1 MRNSKGS
8 LAGWLFAD
16 LTLVLAVIMLSS
28 WTRSV
33 ETPTPETVSAV
44 EFENLLAENKKLEET
59 ILILEAEIEEYE
71 KLSAEN
77 KKIEET
83 ILILEAE
90 IEALKLEVEK
100 LLDENNGL
108 QEQIGTDIIEGV
120 KLEPITVT
128 IKAQPSD
135 GSKIIIEKIER
146 ELSLADVDP
155 ELLFS
160 FALIFGGTQESPT
173 EAMREEAKTRA
184 KAIGDKL
191 RSSETQSG
199 WERFKREQYVRPFHD
214 IGLGYG
220 FYKVELYPS
229 N

>member
-1 MRNSKGS
+1 MRHSKGS

-16 LTLVLAVIMLSS
+16 FALVLAVISLSS
-28 WTRSV
+28 WNLSEELPTV
-33 ETPTPETVSAV
+33 ETVPAAKYKE
-44 EFENLLAENKKLEET
+44 LLAENRRL
-59 ILILEAEIEEYE
+59 
-71 KLSAEN
+71 
-77 KKIEET
+77 EET

-100 LLDENNGL
+100 LRDENEGL
-108 QEQIGTDIIEGV
+108 QDQIGADTPEGV

-135 GSKIIIEKIER
+135 SPGVIIGKIQR
-146 ELSLADVDP
+146 ELALADVDP
-155 ELLFS
+155 ALLFS

-173 EAMREEAKTRA
+173 EAMREDAKTRA

-191 RSSETQSG
+191 RNTETQFG
-199 WERFKREQYVRPFHD
+199 WENFTREQYVRPFHD

-220 FYKVELYPS
+220 FYKIELYPS

>member
-33 ETPTPETVSAV
+33 ETPTPETVPA
-44 EFENLLAENKKLEET
+44 A
-59 ILILEAEIEEYE
+59 EYE
-71 KLSAEN
+71 KLLTENKKYEKLLTEN

-199 WERFKREQYVRPFHD
+199 WGRFKREQYVRPFHD

>member
-1 MRNSKGS
+1 MRNAKGS

-16 LTLVLAVIMLSS
+16 LTLVLAVIMLSA

-33 ETPTPETVSAV
+33 ETPAPETVPAA
-44 EFENLLAENKKLEET
+44 EFENLLAENKKLEER
-59 ILILEAEIEEYE
+59 
-71 KLSAEN
+71 
-77 KKIEET
+77 

-100 LLDENNGL
+100 LLEENSRL
-108 QEQIGTDIIEGV
+108 KEQIGTDTIEGV

-135 GSKIIIEKIER
+135 SSKIIIEKIER

>member
-1 MRNSKGS
+1 MRNAKGS

-16 LTLVLAVIMLSS
+16 LTLVLAVIMLSA

-33 ETPTPETVSAV
+33 EIPAPETVPAA
-44 EFENLLAENKKLEET
+44 EFENLLAENKKLEER
-59 ILILEAEIEEYE
+59 
-71 KLSAEN
+71 
-77 KKIEET
+77 

-100 LLDENNGL
+100 LLEENSRL
-108 QEQIGTDIIEGV
+108 KEQIGTDTIEGV

-146 ELSLADVDP
+146 ELYLADVDP
-155 ELLFS
+155 DLLFS

>member
-1 MRNSKGS
+1 MRHSKGS

-16 LTLVLAVIMLSS
+16 FALVLAVISLSS
-28 WTRSV
+28 WNLSEEPPTV
-33 ETPTPETVSAV
+33 ETVPAAKYKE
-44 EFENLLAENKKLEET
+44 LLAENRRLEET
-59 ILILEAEIEEYE
+59 IL
-71 KLSAEN
+71 
-77 KKIEET
+77 T
-83 ILILEAE
+83 LEAE

-100 LLDENNGL
+100 LRDENEGL
-108 QEQIGTDIIEGV
+108 QDQIGADTPEGV

-135 GSKIIIEKIER
+135 SPGVIIGKIQR
-146 ELSLADVDP
+146 ELALADVDP
-155 ELLFS
+155 ALLFS

-173 EAMREEAKTRA
+173 EAMREDAKTRA

-191 RSSETQSG
+191 RNTETQFG
-199 WERFKREQYVRPFHD
+199 WENFTREQYVRPFHD

-220 FYKVELYPS
+220 FYKIELYPS

>member
-28 WTRSV
+28 WTRSI
-33 ETPTPETVSAV
+33 ETPTPETVPAA
-44 EFENLLAENKKLEET
+44 EYEKLLAENKKL
-59 ILILEAEIEEYE
+59 
-71 KLSAEN
+71 
-77 KKIEET
+77 EET

-128 IKAQPSD
+128 VKAQPSD
-135 GSKIIIEKIER
+135 SSEIIIEKIER
-146 ELSLADVDP
+146 ELSLSDIDP

-160 FALIFGGTQESPT
+160 FALIFGGTQENPT

-184 KAIGDKL
+184 KAIGAKL
-191 RSSETQSG
+191 RRSESQSG

-220 FYKVELYPS
+220 IYKIELYPS

>member
-1 MRNSKGS
+1 MRRSKGS

-16 LTLVLAVIMLSS
+16 LTLVLAVIMLSA

-33 ETPTPETVSAV
+33 ETPAPETVPAA
-44 EFENLLAENKKLEET
+44 EFENLLAENKKLEER
-59 ILILEAEIEEYE
+59 
-71 KLSAEN
+71 
-77 KKIEET
+77 

-100 LLDENNGL
+100 LLEENSRL
-108 QEQIGTDIIEGV
+108 KEQIGTDTIEGV

-146 ELSLADVDP
+146 ELYLADVDP
-155 ELLFS
+155 DLLFS

>member
-1 MRNSKGS
+1 MRNAKGS

-33 ETPTPETVSAV
+33 ETPAPETVPAA
-44 EFENLLAENKKLEET
+44 EFENLLVENKKLEER
-59 ILILEAEIEEYE
+59 
-71 KLSAEN
+71 
-77 KKIEET
+77 

-90 IEALKLEVEK
+90 IEALKLEVKK
-100 LLDENNGL
+100 LLEENSRL
-108 QEQIGTDIIEGV
+108 KEQIGTDTIEGV